1 MDYGRMEEKDCRAK
15 SKDRGHFK
23 ILLLLKV
30 LLNSGKRYVFNVF
43 SELTRF

>member
-1 MDYGRMEEKDCRAK
+1 MEERDCHAE
-15 SKDRGHFK
+15 SEDRGHFK

-43 SELTRF
+43 SELTLF